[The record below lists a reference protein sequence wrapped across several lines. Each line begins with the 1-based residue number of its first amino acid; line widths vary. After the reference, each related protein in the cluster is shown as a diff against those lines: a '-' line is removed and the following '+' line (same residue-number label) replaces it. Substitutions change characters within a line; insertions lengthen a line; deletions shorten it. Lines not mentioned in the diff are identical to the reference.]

1 METGLTNIKDLS
13 VADRPREKLIKLGPA
28 GLSNA
33 ELLAI
38 ILRSG
43 TRTSP
48 LANICNSIIEAIA
61 DDVFKLSKIDFEQ
74 LAKIQGVGE
83 VKAITLQAAIELGK
97 RSVKSSQ
104 PLTLKDD
111 KSIENFIRAYYH
123 AENVVQYHLVMLN
136 NRSEL
141 LATSEMVTGPG
152 PFPDIK
158 SILKLSLA
166 AGAFEIV
173 LCRNKIKLPKKIA
186 DEEKAY
192 TIQLDAA
199 ASMLRIKMRGLMVIN
214 QLKT

>member
-33 ELLAI
+33 ELIAI
-38 ILRSG
+38 ILRAG
-43 TRTSP
+43 TRSWP
-48 LANICNSIIEAIA
+48 LATICNSIIENISDNIFNLEAIE
-61 DDVFKLSKIDFEQ
+61 IGQ
-74 LAKIQGVGE
+74 LAKITGVGE
-83 VKAITLQAAIELGK
+83 VKAITLLAAIELGK
-97 RSVKSSQ
+97 RSIRPTAPLNLKS
-104 PLTLKDD
+104 D
-111 KSIENFIRAYYH
+111 KSIEDLIRPYFH
-123 AENVVQYHLVMLN
+123 AENGVQYHLVMLN

-141 LATSEMVTGPG
+141 LATSEMLSGTG

-158 SILKLSLA
+158 SILKLSLE
-166 AGAFEIV
+166 AGAFEII
-173 LCRNKIKLPKKIA
+173 LCRNKVKLPKKIA

>member
-33 ELLAI
+33 ELIAI
-38 ILRSG
+38 NLRAG
-43 TRTSP
+43 TRSSP
-48 LANICNSIIEAIA
+48 LATICNSTIEKTSDNIFNLVAI
-61 DDVFKLSKIDFEQ
+61 DIGR
-74 LAKIQGVGE
+74 LAKITELGE
-83 VKAITLQAAIELGK
+83 VKAITLLAAIELGK
-97 RSVKSSQ
+97 QSIR
-104 PLTLKDD
+104 PAATLNLIND
-111 KSIENFIRAYYH
+111 KSVEALIRPYFNDDTA
-123 AENVVQYHLVMLN
+123 VQYHLVILN

-141 LATSEMVTGPG
+141 LATSEMAIRTGR
-152 PFPDIK
+152 FPDIK
-158 SILKLSLA
+158 SILKLSLE
-166 AGAFEIV
+166 AGAFEII